1 MLCGSTVLKRPE
13 EHREKLSQLVVFFSS
28 WEVAML
34 LSNLP
39 RKLNQFEHVNR
50 FQYTSS
56 CHRCFKESV
65 AHTHWSTI
73 VFIVHAW
80 PWSISSQTNIL
91 YNIHILGGFNP
102 FEKHI
107 SQTGSFPQVGVNM
120 NVSQPPHP
128 AYIYIYHKNT
138 RNLCPKRYNV
148 TRVMTSKCIM
158 WSIPPSWGI
167 SPEANCSQVKT
178 CRTGCSGQHLPS
190 IVWGLE
196 NHRNR
201 ATVQTACFFFFAG
214 GGGSL

>member
-1 MLCGSTVLKRPE
+1 
-13 EHREKLSQLVVFFSS
+13 
-28 WEVAML
+28 ML

-65 AHTHWSTI
+65 VHTHWSTI

-91 YNIHILGGFNP
+91 YNIHKLGGFNP

-120 NVSQPPHP
+120 NVSQPHTQHI
-128 AYIYIYHKNT
+128 YIYIYIYI
-138 RNLCPKRYNV
+138 CSPPPPKP
-148 TRVMTSKCIM
+148 TFSHCDE
-158 WSIPPSWGI
+158 GD
-167 SPEANCSQVKT
+167 
-178 CRTGCSGQHLPS
+178 
-190 IVWGLE
+190 
-196 NHRNR
+196 R
-201 ATVQTACFFFFAG
+201 ATETCACNFTCWKYSSDRSAQARVIFAKGWLIEYNEFFLELFFG
-214 GGGSL
+214 ILVMLNWNRLIFQSLILWYFMRSILGI